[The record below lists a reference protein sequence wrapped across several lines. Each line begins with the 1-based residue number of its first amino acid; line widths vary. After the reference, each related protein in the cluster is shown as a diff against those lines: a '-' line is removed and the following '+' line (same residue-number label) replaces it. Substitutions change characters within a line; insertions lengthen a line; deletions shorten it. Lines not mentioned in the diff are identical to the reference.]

1 MHLNRMTR
9 IQLALFTVVA
19 LGTFAV
25 LGLGYLN
32 APATWFGIGRYQV
45 VVELPEA
52 AGLYKT
58 GNVLYRGTTV
68 GRVTDV
74 RLTDTG
80 VEAVLSLRSD
90 IEIPSDLDAEVHSAT
105 AIGEQYIALTP
116 LGDAPPLR
124 DGDVIPRSRTSVPPD
139 VNTLLDST
147 NRGLEAIP
155 GQNLS
160 TVIDESYTAFGGLG
174 PELSRT
180 VDSLTRLTIDSRRN
194 LEPLVALINQSA
206 PILDS
211 QVDTSDDIQAWSVN
225 VADIAEQFRAWDA
238 ELAGVL
244 TKVGPSFEEARALVE
259 DLRPTLPILLAN
271 LVSVGGVALT
281 YQPALEQ
288 LLVLLP
294 PFVEGAQGAIMA
306 NADVKSPY
314 RGLFQGLALNVNLPP
329 PCATGFLPAQQRR
342 NPTLVD
348 YPDRPEGDLYCRTS
362 QDSPF
367 NVRGAKNYPCLTVPG
382 KRAASVKLCESDQ
395 HYVPLNDG
403 YNWKGDPNATLSG
416 QDVPQLPPS
425 SGVAPMLGL
434 AFAEYDPTTGTY
446 VGPDGQ
452 TYTQTDLAKGA
463 GEKTLQSMLLPPG

>member
-211 QVDTSDDIQAWSVN
+211 RSTS
-225 VADIAEQFRAWDA
+225 
-238 ELAGVL
+238 
-244 TKVGPSFEEARALVE
+244 
-259 DLRPTLPILLAN
+259 PT
-271 LVSVGGVALT
+271 S
-281 YQPALEQ
+281 
-288 LLVLLP
+288 
-294 PFVEGAQGAIMA
+294 
-306 NADVKSPY
+306 
-314 RGLFQGLALNVNLPP
+314 
-329 PCATGFLPAQQRR
+329 
-342 NPTLVD
+342 
-348 YPDRPEGDLYCRTS
+348 
-362 QDSPF
+362 
-367 NVRGAKNYPCLTVPG
+367 
-382 KRAASVKLCESDQ
+382 
-395 HYVPLNDG
+395 
-403 YNWKGDPNATLSG
+403 
-416 QDVPQLPPS
+416 PS
-425 SGVAPMLGL
+425 SSGR
-434 AFAEYDPTTGTY
+434 GT
-446 VGPDGQ
+446 PN
-452 TYTQTDLAKGA
+452 
-463 GEKTLQSMLLPPG
+463 SPGC